1 MGNRIYSKIQ
11 HQHRTTFISQVY
23 MLFTL
28 KSHLEE
34 DQEALQHI
42 FPRDSHPS
50 SRGTNEHSIY
60 IPL

>member
-1 MGNRIYSKIQ
+1 
-11 HQHRTTFISQVY
+11 